1 MDFGRSSMAFCFA
14 LALLSGCASNQ
25 VSDRQ
30 ILVTEQIPRPNNIL
44 VYDFGASPADV
55 PSNSGLAG
63 QYDEQQMPTGEE
75 LAEGRKLGSEIASAL
90 ADEIRELG
98 LPAEHAADDAQPRVD
113 DLVIRGYF
121 VSIDEGS
128 AAKRMVIGFGSG
140 AAHLKTYVEGFQMT
154 PQGLRKLGSG
164 SVDSGGGKTP
174 GAIVPAA
181 VALATANPIGLVVMT
196 AVKAGG
202 EVSGVSTIEGRAR
215 GTAKEIAEQI
225 EPRFREQGWIR

>member
-1 MDFGRSSMAFCFA
+1 MDFGRPSMAFCFA

-25 VSDRQ
+25 VSDRE

-215 GTAKEIAEQI
+215 ATAKEIAEQI